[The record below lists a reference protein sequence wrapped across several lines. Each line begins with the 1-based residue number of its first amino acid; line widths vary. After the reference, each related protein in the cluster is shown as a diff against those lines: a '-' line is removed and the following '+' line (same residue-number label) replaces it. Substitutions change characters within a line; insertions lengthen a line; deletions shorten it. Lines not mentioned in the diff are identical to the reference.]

1 MADRLERLVNL
12 TATLLDTRRP
22 LTLDE
27 VAERVAPRYPADR
40 ASRHR
45 QFERDKQTLRELG
58 IEISVESLDPLG
70 SAEVGY
76 RIRPERYYLPEL
88 DLSDEERE
96 ALHVAVTAVRLEGDD
111 AREALIKLGGLTGE
125 SAPAVADLPTSP
137 VLGDLFDATAQRAPV
152 TFRYRGEER
161 DLEPFGVVL
170 RLGHWY
176 VVGHDRARD
185 APRAFRVDRIDGDV
199 STGAPG
205 KFTVPESF
213 DPEQYL
219 RDDPLLFGDD
229 RPVRA
234 LVLVEALR
242 AGWVAE
248 QLGEAAV
255 EERRADGAIV
265 VGLDVV
271 NRDAFRSWL
280 LGLLDY
286 ATVLEP
292 AAIRDDVVAWLRGIA
307 GPRVEP
313 VEPVEDVEDA
323 AS

>member
-1 MADRLERLVNL
+1 MADRLERLLNL

-27 VAERVAPRYPADR
+27 VAARVAPPYPADR

-45 QFERDKQTLRELG
+45 QFERDKETLRELG
-58 IEISVESLDPLG
+58 IEISVENIDPLG
-70 SAEVGY
+70 GAANLGY

-88 DLSDEERE
+88 ELSDEERE

-125 SAPAVADLPTSP
+125 SAPAVADLPASP
-137 VLGDLFDATAQRAPV
+137 VLGELFDATAQRAPV
-152 TFRYRGEER
+152 AFGYRGEDRE
-161 DLEPFGVVL
+161 LEPYGVVL

-176 VVGHDRARD
+176 VVGHDLERD
-185 APRAFRVDRIDGDV
+185 APRAFRVDRIDGAV
-199 STGAPG
+199 STGAAAS
-205 KFTVPESF
+205 FSVPDGF

-229 RPVRA
+229 RAVRA
-234 LVLVEALR
+234 LVLVDPER
-242 AGWVAE
+242 AAWVVE
-248 QLGEAAV
+248 QLGDAAV
-255 EERRADGAIV
+255 EERRDDGAVV

-280 LGLLDY
+280 FGLLDY
-286 ATVLEP
+286 ATVIGP
-292 AAIRDDVVAWLRGIA
+292 PTVRDDVVTWLRSIA
-307 GPRVEP
+307 GRTELEPRP
-313 VEPVEDVEDA
+313 
-323 AS
+323 

>member
-22 LTLDE
+22 LTIEE

-70 SAEVGY
+70 GAEVGY

-111 AREALIKLGGLTGE
+111 AREALIKLGGLSGE
-125 SAPAVADLPTSP
+125 SAPALADLPTSP
-137 VLGDLFDATAQRAPV
+137 VLGELFDATAQRAPV
-152 TFRYRGEER
+152 AFRYRGEER
-161 DLEPFGVVL
+161 DLEPYGVVL

-176 VVGHDRARD
+176 VVGHDRIRD
-185 APRAFRVDRIDGDV
+185 APRAFRVDRIEGEV
-199 STGAPG
+199 STGASAA
-205 KFTVPESF
+205 FSVPESF

-234 LVLVEALR
+234 LVLVEAAR

-248 QLGEAAV
+248 QLGDEAV
-255 EERRADGAIV
+255 EERRDDGAIV

-280 LGLLDY
+280 LGLLEY

-292 AAIRDDVVAWLRGIA
+292 ASVRDDVVAWLRAISGTLEEVGS
-307 GPRVEP
+307 GPP
-313 VEPVEDVEDA
+313 LED
-323 AS
+323 SSP

>member
-1 MADRLERLVNL
+1 LGSEVLTVADRLERLVNL

-22 LTLDE
+22 LTIDE
-27 VAERVAPRYPADR
+27 VADRVAPRYPDDKG
-40 ASRHR
+40 SRHR
-45 QFERDKQTLRELG
+45 QFERDKETLRELG
-58 IEISVESLDPLG
+58 IEISVESVDPLG
-70 SAEVGY
+70 GAEVGY
-76 RIRPERYYLPEL
+76 RIRPERYYLPDLE
-88 DLSDEERE
+88 LSDEERE
-96 ALHVAVTAVRLEGDD
+96 SLHVAVTAVRLEGDD
-111 AREALIKLGGLTGE
+111 AREALIKLGGLAGE
-125 SAPAVADLPTSP
+125 SAPAMADLPTSP

-161 DLEPFGVVL
+161 DLEPYGVVL

-176 VVGHDRARD
+176 LVGHDRTRD
-185 APRAFRVDRIDGDV
+185 APRAFRVDRIEGRV
-199 STGAPG
+199 STGAAGEFSAPAG
-205 KFTVPESF
+205 F

-219 RDDPLLFGDD
+219 REDPLLFGDD

-234 LVLVEALR
+234 LVLIEAAR

-255 EERRADGAIV
+255 AERRDNGVIV

-271 NRDAFRSWL
+271 NREAFRSWL

-292 AAIRDDVVAWLRGIA
+292 ASVRDDAIAWLRSIA
-307 GPRVEP
+307 GDTAGRE
-313 VEPVEDVEDA
+313 
-323 AS
+323 SS

>member
-22 LTLDE
+22 LTVDE
-27 VAERVAPRYPADR
+27 VAERVAPRYPDDR

-45 QFERDKQTLRELG
+45 QFERDKETLRELG
-58 IEISVESLDPLG
+58 IEISVESVDPLG
-70 SAEVGY
+70 GAEVGY
-76 RIRPERYYLPEL
+76 RIRPERYYLPDLE
-88 DLSDEERE
+88 LSDEERE

-111 AREALIKLGGLTGE
+111 DAREALIKLGGLAGE
-125 SAPAVADLPTSP
+125 RAAAVADLPASP
-137 VLGDLFDATAQRAPV
+137 VLGELFDATAQRAGV
-152 TFRYRGEER
+152 RFQYRGEER
-161 DLEPFGVVL
+161 DLEPYGVVL

-185 APRAFRVDRIDGDV
+185 APRAFRTDRIE
-199 STGAPG
+199 GAVAVGQPG
-205 KFTVPESF
+205 EFSAPPDDF

-219 RDDPLLFGDD
+219 RDDPMSFGDD

-234 LVLVEALR
+234 LVLIEAAR

-248 QLGEAAV
+248 QLGDEAV
-255 EERRADGAIV
+255 EERRDDGTIV

-280 LGLLDY
+280 LDLLHY

-292 AAIRDDVVAWLRGIA
+292 PSVRDDVVQWLQTL
-307 GPRVEP
+307 
-313 VEPVEDVEDA
+313 A
-323 AS
+323 AETPARDGS

>member
-1 MADRLERLVNL
+1 MADRLERLLNL

-27 VAERVAPRYPADR
+27 VADRVEPRYPDDR

-45 QFERDKQTLRELG
+45 AFERDKETLRELG
-58 IEISVESLDPLG
+58 IEISVESVDPLG
-70 SAEVGY
+70 GAGDVGY

-125 SAPAVADLPTSP
+125 SAPAVADLPASP
-137 VLGDLFDATAQRAPV
+137 VLGDLFDATAQRAVV
-152 TFRYRGEER
+152 TFVYRGEDRE
-161 DLEPFGVVL
+161 LEPYGVVL

-185 APRAFRVDRIDGDV
+185 APRAFRVDRIEGGV
-199 STGAPG
+199 STGGAGSFSP
-205 KFTVPESF
+205 PDAF

-219 RDDPLLFGDD
+219 RDDPLLFGED

-234 LVLVEALR
+234 LVLIDPAR
-242 AGWVAE
+242 AGWVVE
-248 QLGEAAV
+248 ELGEEAV
-255 EERRADGAIV
+255 EERRDDGAVV

-271 NRDAFRSWL
+271 NREAFRSWL
-280 LGLLDY
+280 FGLLDH

-292 AAIRDDVVAWLRGIA
+292 PAVRDDVVGWLRAVA
-307 GPRVEP
+307 GNEG
-313 VEPVEDVEDA
+313 DA
-323 AS
+323 SHAGAPA